1 MRYLLDTNVVSE
13 LVRTRADQQV
23 VAWLRGLRTHQI
35 YVSVLTIGEI
45 RTGVQRLVPRDAARA
60 AALETWVHGLE
71 ETYGDRILP
80 VTLEIAQRWPAVH
93 AARPLPVVDSL
104 LAATALAHGL
114 TVATRNTKD
123 FADRGAPVVNP
134 FSSP

>member
-13 LVRTRADQQV
+13 LVRTRPDEQV
-23 VAWLRGLRTHQI
+23 VTWLRGLRTHQI
-35 YVSVLTIGEI
+35 YLSVLTVGEI

-60 AALETWVHGLE
+60 TALETWVHGLE

-114 TVATRNTKD
+114 TVATRNTRAFVD
-123 FADRGAPVVNP
+123 SGVPVVNP

>member
-1 MRYLLDTNVVSE
+1 VRYLLDTNVVSE
-13 LVRTRADQQV
+13 LVRPRADEQV

-35 YVSVLTIGEI
+35 YLSVLTLGEI
-45 RTGVQRLVPRDAARA
+45 RTGVQRLVPRDASRA

-114 TVATRNTKD
+114 TVATRNVKD
-123 FADRGAPVVNP
+123 FVDSGVPVVNP

>member
-1 MRYLLDTNVVSE
+1 VRYLLDTNVVSE
-13 LVRTRADQQV
+13 LVRPRADQQV

-45 RTGVQRLVPRDAARA
+45 RTGVQRLVPRDGARA

-123 FADRGAPVVNP
+123 FADSGAPVVNP

>member
-13 LVRTRADQQV
+13 LVRTRPDEQV
-23 VAWLRGLRTHQI
+23 VAWLRGLQTPQI
-35 YVSVLTIGEI
+35 YLSVLTVGEI

-60 AALETWVHGLE
+60 TALETWVHGLE

-114 TVATRNTKD
+114 TVATRNTRD
-123 FADRGAPVVNP
+123 FVDSGVPVVNP

>member
-13 LVRTRADQQV
+13 LVRTRPDEQV
-23 VAWLRGLRTHQI
+23 VAWLGGLRTAQI
-35 YVSVLTIGEI
+35 YLSVLTVGEI
-45 RTGVQRLVPRDAARA
+45 RTGVQRLMSRDAARA
-60 AALETWVHGLE
+60 TALETWVHGLE

-80 VTLEIAQRWPAVH
+80 VTLEIAQRWPVVH

-114 TVATRNTKD
+114 TVATRNTRD
-123 FADRGAPVVNP
+123 FVDSGVPVVNP

>member
-1 MRYLLDTNVVSE
+1 VRYLLDTNVVSE
-13 LVRTRADQQV
+13 LVRPRADEQV

-35 YVSVLTIGEI
+35 YLSVLTLGEI
-45 RTGVQRLVPRDAARA
+45 RTGVQRLVPRDASRA
-60 AALETWVHGLE
+60 AALETWALGLE

-93 AARPLPVVDSL
+93 ATRPLPVVDSL

-123 FADRGAPVVNP
+123 FVDSGVPVVNP
-134 FSSP
+134 FSSR

>member
-13 LVRTRADQQV
+13 LVRTRPDEQV
-23 VAWLRGLRTHQI
+23 VTWLRGLRTHQI
-35 YVSVLTIGEI
+35 YLSVLTVGEI

-60 AALETWVHGLE
+60 TALEAWVHGLE

-104 LAATALAHGL
+104 LAVTALAHGL
-114 TVATRNTKD
+114 TVATRNTRD
-123 FADRGAPVVNP
+123 FVDSGVPVVNP

>member
-13 LVRTRADQQV
+13 LVRPRADEHV

-35 YVSVLTIGEI
+35 YLSVLTIGEI

-80 VTLEIAQRWPAVH
+80 VTLEIAQRCPAVH
-93 AARPLPVVDSL
+93 AARPLPVVNSL

-123 FADRGAPVVNP
+123 FVDSGAPVVNP
-134 FSSP
+134 FSSH

>member
-13 LVRTRADQQV
+13 LVRPRADKQV
-23 VAWLRGLRTHQI
+23 VAWLGGLRTHQI
-35 YVSVLTIGEI
+35 YLSVLTIGEI

-123 FADRGAPVVNP
+123 FADSGVPVVNP
-134 FSSP
+134 FSSH

>member
-13 LVRTRADQQV
+13 LVRTRPDEQV
-23 VAWLRGLRTHQI
+23 VAWLRRLRTPQI
-35 YVSVLTIGEI
+35 YLSVLTVGEI
-45 RTGVQRLVPRDAARA
+45 RTGVQRLMSRDAARA
-60 AALETWVHGLE
+60 TALETWVHGLE

-114 TVATRNTKD
+114 TVATRNTRD
-123 FADRGAPVVNP
+123 FVTCGVPVVNP

>member
-13 LVRTRADQQV
+13 LVRPRADQQV

-35 YVSVLTIGEI
+35 YLSVLTIGEI
-45 RTGVQRLVPRDAARA
+45 RTGVQRLMSRDAARA
-60 AALETWVHGLE
+60 TALETWVHGLE

-114 TVATRNTKD
+114 TVATRNTRD
-123 FADRGAPVVNP
+123 FVDSGVPVVNP

>member
-1 MRYLLDTNVVSE
+1 VRYLLDTNVVSE
-13 LVRTRADQQV
+13 LARPRADEQV

-35 YVSVLTIGEI
+35 HLSVLTIGEI
-45 RTGVQRLVPRDAARA
+45 RTGIQRLASRDARRA
-60 AALETWVHGLE
+60 SALETWVRGLE
-71 ETYGDRILP
+71 DSYGDRLLP

-114 TVATRNTKD
+114 TVATRNVKD
-123 FADRGAPVVNP
+123 FVDSGVPVVNP

>member
-13 LVRTRADQQV
+13 LVRTRPDEQV
-23 VAWLRGLRTHQI
+23 VAWLRGLRTAQI
-35 YVSVLTIGEI
+35 YLSVLTVGEI
-45 RTGVQRLVPRDAARA
+45 RTGVQRLMSRDAARA
-60 AALETWVHGLE
+60 TALETWVHGLE

-114 TVATRNTKD
+114 TVATRNTRD
-123 FADRGAPVVNP
+123 FVDSGVPVVNP

>member
-13 LVRTRADQQV
+13 LVRTRPDEQV
-23 VAWLRGLRTHQI
+23 VTWLRGLRTHQI
-35 YVSVLTIGEI
+35 YLSVLTVGEI
-45 RTGVQRLVPRDAARA
+45 RTGVQRLVPRDTARA
-60 AALETWVHGLE
+60 TALETWVHGLE

-114 TVATRNTKD
+114 TVATRNTRD
-123 FADRGAPVVNP
+123 FVDSGVPVVNP

>member
-13 LVRTRADQQV
+13 LVRPRADQQV

-35 YVSVLTIGEI
+35 YLSVLTIGEI
-45 RTGVQRLVPRDAARA
+45 RTSVQRLVPRDAARA

-123 FADRGAPVVNP
+123 FADCGAPVVNP